1 MNDWMIDEWDVIG
14 VECGAVNGD
23 CDSVERNELIMKSM
37 IDDMLVVW
45 V

>member
-14 VECGAVNGD
+14 VECGGVECD
-23 CDSVERNELIMKSM
+23 CDSVERNELIIKSM